1 MLSYHLID
9 WEIIDWMIG
18 TTLGSFNSVRHRRLN
33 DTIEVTILFG
43 HEWYW
48 RGIRDNIKE
57 KLESMHD
64 L

>member
-1 MLSYHLID
+1 
-9 WEIIDWMIG
+9 MIR
-18 TTLGSFNSVRHRRLN
+18 TTLESFNSVWHRRLN

-48 RGIRDNIKE
+48 RGVHGNIKE